1 MVRFPLSTSRKM
13 RRGTNEGV
21 WNKMFHFFSFKKDEF
36 MAHYHKR
43 SNVESTFSMIKAK
56 FGDAVRSKTETAM
69 KNEALCKLL
78 AHNICCLVSAIYELG
93 IDPTFG

>member
-1 MVRFPLSTSRKM
+1 
-13 RRGTNEGV
+13 
-21 WNKMFHFFSFKKDEF
+21 
-36 MAHYHKR
+36 
-43 SNVESTFSMIKAK
+43 MIKAK
-56 FGDAVRSKTETAM
+56 FGDALRSKTETAM